1 MPSVAFFLLR
11 FFLRVFLLLP
21 SAYLRFLS
29 EALEFSDGD
38 FCVVP
43 VTVFVVFNPI
53 FAVFTRYVRLS
64 CFCLW
69 ICHLFL
75 LVVAGLLGQVVCNF
89 VRGYWCFLIF

>member
-11 FFLRVFLLLP
+11 SFLRVFFFLP

-43 VTVFVVFNPI
+43 VTKFAVFNPI

-69 ICHLFL
+69 FL
-75 LVVAGLLGQVVCNF
+75 LVVAGLLGRVACDC
-89 VRGYWCFLIF
+89 VRGYWCFFGF

>member
-1 MPSVAFFLLR
+1 MSSVAFFLLCS
-11 FFLRVFLLLP
+11 FLRVFLLLP
-21 SAYLRFLS
+21 SAYFHFLS
-29 EALEFSDGD
+29 EALELSDDD

-43 VTVFVVFNPI
+43 VTTFAVFNPI

-89 VRGYWCFLIF
+89 VRGYWCFFGF